1 MFYCEECDNI
11 FEHPHIYTE
20 DPSPPGVGL
29 PPGVETWAICPIC
42 GSPYINEVDEDEYDE
57 DDLWFEGDWFI

>member
-11 FEHPHIYTE
+11 FEHPHTYTE
-20 DPSPPGVGL
+20 DPSPFGVGL
-29 PPGVETWAICPIC
+29 LPGVETWAICPIC

-57 DDLWFEGDWFI
+57 DDLWFEGD

>member
-11 FEHPHIYTE
+11 FEHPHIYIE

-57 DDLWFEGDWFI
+57 DDLWFEGD

>member
-20 DPSPPGVGL
+20 DLSPPGVGL

-57 DDLWFEGDWFI
+57 DDLWFEGD

>member
-11 FEHPHIYTE
+11 FEHPYLYEE
-20 DPSPPGVGL
+20 DPSPSGVGL
-29 PPGVETWAICPIC
+29 PPGKETWTICPIC

-57 DDLWFEGDWFI
+57 DDLWYEGE

>member
-1 MFYCEECDNI
+1 MKSVIIYLNI
-11 FEHPHIYTE
+11 HTYIQKTHL
-20 DPSPPGVGL
+20 PPGVGL

-57 DDLWFEGDWFI
+57 DDLWFEGD

>member
-20 DPSPPGVGL
+20 DPSPTGVGL

-57 DDLWFEGDWFI
+57 DDLWFEGD